1 MKEDG
6 SRNNCGVACGCV
18 GGGSDVKEDGADV
31 RGVKTEVE
39 YATPEVLRASIGR
52 GS

>member
-6 SRNNCGVACGCV
+6 SRNNCGVACGC